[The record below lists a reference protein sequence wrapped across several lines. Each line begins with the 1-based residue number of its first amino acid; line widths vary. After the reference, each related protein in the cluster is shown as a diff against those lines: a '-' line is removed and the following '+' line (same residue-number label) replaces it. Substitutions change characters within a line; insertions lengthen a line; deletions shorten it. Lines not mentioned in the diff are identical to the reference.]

1 MSTKKN
7 VVLSGIAALAIA
19 VSLIAVSVLSGI
31 PAYTGYSPVIN
42 TSASTTSAGT
52 TPSSSITVASQGI
65 LSILITDP
73 PNVPE
78 GVTHVYVTYGNLAVH
93 IAEAGNASGW
103 TQVKSQGIIELMST
117 VNVSQTVASVDI
129 ASGKYN
135 QIRFNVSFA
144 QVTYDDKNY
153 TAFVPSSMLTLPI
166 IGGIQVN
173 ASQPS
178 ATIIDI
184 TPTVINIGSTSN
196 PEFII
201 RPVAKAF
208 PVPHGEVPNEAH
220 REGHRMSL
228 VGKGWWKHLQQQ
240 FTANLQITS
249 ASLTANSLSLAVK
262 STGNASAE
270 LKIVTISPLADALK
284 EHGRKIPSALLGS
297 EIFVL
302 EESGTL
308 VPLQKYLGS
317 QDHGALKR
325 GLFQG
330 SGYNLTTGATAT
342 LSYNGEI
349 VLGLGPK
356 NPNSQTIVAGQQ
368 YLVTVV
374 GQDALASVVVVAG

>member
-19 VSLIAVSVLSGI
+19 VSLIAVSVFSGI
-31 PAYTGYSPVIN
+31 PAHTSYTQVTN
-42 TSASTTSAGT
+42 TSASTTSTGA
-52 TPSSSITVASQGI
+52 TPGSSSTVAGEGI

-78 GVTHVYVTYGNLAVH
+78 GVTHVYVTYSNLAVH
-93 IAEAGNASGW
+93 VAEAGNASGW
-103 TQVKSQGIIELMST
+103 TQVKSQGVIELMST
-117 VNVSQTVASVDI
+117 VNVSQTVASANI
-129 ASGKYN
+129 TSGKYN
-135 QIRFNVSFA
+135 LIRFNVSSA
-144 QVTYDDKNY
+144 QVTYNGKNY
-153 TAFVPSSMLTLPI
+153 TAFVPASMLTVPI
-166 IGGIQVN
+166 IGGVQVN

-184 TPTVINIGSTSN
+184 TPTVINIGSASN

-208 PVPHGEVPNEAH
+208 PVPHGELPNEVH
-220 REGHRMSL
+220 REGHRMNL
-228 VGKGWWKHLQQQ
+228 DGRQWWKHLQQQ

-249 ASLTANSLSLAVK
+249 ASLAANSLSLTVK

-270 LKIVTISPLADALK
+270 LKMVMVSPLADALR

-302 EESGTL
+302 QENGTL
-308 VPLQKYLGS
+308 VPLQKFLGS
-317 QDHGALKR
+317 QDKGALKR

-330 SGYNLTTGATAT
+330 TGYNLTTGASAT
-342 LSYNGEI
+342 LSYSGEI
-349 VLGLGPK
+349 VLGLGLK
-356 NPNSQTIVAGQQ
+356 NPNSQTIVSGQQ